1 MSWFKS
7 SQSNFN
13 WNYILNEID
22 LQNAVDYS
30 FEKPVL
36 LFKHSTRCS
45 ISSLAKNRIERGNN
59 ENYSKI
65 YLLDL
70 IKLRSIS
77 DEISKQFNV
86 IHESPQ
92 LLKIVNGKCTYHAS
106 HQNVSLENIPD

>member
-7 SQSNFN
+7 SQLNFD
-13 WNYILNEID
+13 WNYIVNKID
-22 LQNAVDYS
+22 LQNAVDHS

-45 ISSLAKNRIERGNN
+45 ISFLAKNRIERGKS
-59 ENYSKI
+59 ENYNKI

-70 IKLRSIS
+70 IKYRSIT

-92 LLKIVNGKCTYHAS
+92 LLKIVSGKCTYYAS

>member
-7 SQSNFN
+7 SQSNFD
-13 WNYILNEID
+13 WNYIVNEID

-30 FEKPVL
+30 FEQPVL

-45 ISSLAKNRIERGNN
+45 ISSLAKNRIERAKS
-59 ENYSKI
+59 EDYSKV
-65 YLLDL
+65 YLIDL
-70 IKLRSIS
+70 IKFRSIS
-77 DEISKQFNV
+77 DEITKQFNV

-92 LLKIVNGKCTYHAS
+92 LLKIVNGKCTYNAS

>member
-7 SQSNFN
+7 SQSNFD
-13 WNYILNEID
+13 WNYIVNEID

-30 FEKPVL
+30 FEQPVL

-45 ISSLAKNRIERGNN
+45 ISSLAKNRIERAKSVDF
-59 ENYSKI
+59 SKV
-65 YLLDL
+65 YLIDL
-70 IKLRSIS
+70 IKFRSIS
-77 DEISKQFNV
+77 DEITKQFNV

-92 LLKIVNGKCTYHAS
+92 LLKIVNGKCTYNAS

>member
-7 SQSNFN
+7 SQSNFD
-13 WNYILNEID
+13 WNFIANEID

-45 ISSLAKNRIERGNN
+45 ISSLAKNRIERG
-59 ENYSKI
+59 ESDNYSKI

-70 IKLRSIS
+70 IKFRAIS
-77 DEISKQFNV
+77 DEIAKQFNV
-86 IHESPQ
+86 LHESPQ
-92 LLKIVNGKCTYHAS
+92 LLKIVKGKCTFHAS
-106 HQNVSLENIPD
+106 HQNVSLENVPN

>member
-7 SQSNFN
+7 SQLNFD
-13 WNYILNEID
+13 WNFILNEID
-22 LQNAVDYS
+22 LQNAIDCS
-30 FEKPVL
+30 FEKPIL

-45 ISSLAKNRIERGNN
+45 ISSLAKNRIERSQIKY
-59 ENYSKI
+59 YSKI

-70 IKLRSIS
+70 IKYRSIS

-92 LLKIVNGKCTYHAS
+92 LLKIVDGKCTYHAS
-106 HQNVSLENIPD
+106 HQNVSLENIPY

>member
-7 SQSNFN
+7 SQSNFD
-13 WNYILNEID
+13 WNYIVNEID

-30 FEKPVL
+30 FEQPVL

-45 ISSLAKNRIERGNN
+45 ISSLAKNRIERGRS
-59 ENYSKI
+59 ENYYKI

-70 IKLRSIS
+70 IKFRSIS
-77 DEISKQFNV
+77 DEITKQFNV

-92 LLKIVNGKCTYHAS
+92 LLKIVNGKCTYNAS